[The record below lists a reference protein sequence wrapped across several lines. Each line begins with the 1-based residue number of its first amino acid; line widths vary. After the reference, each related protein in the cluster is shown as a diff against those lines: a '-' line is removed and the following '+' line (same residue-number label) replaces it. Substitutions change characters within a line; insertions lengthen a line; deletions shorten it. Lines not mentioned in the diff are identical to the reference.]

1 MSVYVCRT
9 CVINFFHPNTAP
21 LLLFL
26 LQSSPP
32 FLFLLLFFL
41 SLLPYTQGSTSMEV
55 SEPNPF
61 KAWLGD
67 PAWNDILALC
77 ELPAFKDFKQSFK
90 ANSAKWEDVMNVNTP
105 FESVNA
111 LAGDTMDTF
120 KKLCVLRCIRP
131 DAVV

>member
-1 MSVYVCRT
+1 
-9 CVINFFHPNTAP
+9 
-21 LLLFL
+21 
-26 LQSSPP
+26 
-32 FLFLLLFFL
+32 
-41 SLLPYTQGSTSMEV
+41 MEV

-90 ANSAKWEDVMNVNTP
+90 ANSSKWEDVMNVNTP

-131 DAVV
+131 DAVVGYLTNDFYPLVIACIAFLNID

>member
-1 MSVYVCRT
+1 
-9 CVINFFHPNTAP
+9 
-21 LLLFL
+21 
-26 LQSSPP
+26 
-32 FLFLLLFFL
+32 
-41 SLLPYTQGSTSMEV
+41 MEV

-131 DAVV
+131 DAVVRYFSEAHNLSVSDAIPLLTID